1 MVYICQMIGFARRP
15 RGRAIGLG
23 VVILSSI
30 FLASLG
36 GCGSDNEGEGEKE
49 ATSPAKTTPG
59 DNAFGESRKA
69 QGAEGKQ
76 STKGT
81 VVRAKDGS
89 AAGHGATPDEGSDA
103 SKPAKICPQGL
114 SRAECKSVA
123 RDLAEP
129 TPSHTMDSPRD
140 CLAVMSKEECESL
153 AKAVTD
159 TPTGGSVNVEE
170 CVKNPTPH
178 CEEVLGP
185 VLEALHA
192 AHQAG
197 K

>member
-1 MVYICQMIGFARRP
+1 
-15 RGRAIGLG
+15 LG
-23 VVILSSI
+23 IVILSAI

-36 GCGSDNEGEGEKE
+36 GCGSDNEGESEVE

-69 QGAEGKQ
+69 QGAKEKQ
-76 STKGT
+76 STKGAA
-81 VVRAKDGS
+81 VPAKDGS
-89 AAGHGATPDEGSDA
+89 AAGHGATPDEGVDA
-103 SKPAKICPQGL
+103 RKLAKICPRGL

-123 RDLAEP
+123 KDLAEP
-129 TPSHTMDSPRD
+129 SPSRTMDDPRD

-153 AKAVTD
+153 AKAVTGA
-159 TPTGGSVNVEE
+159 PTGGSVNVEE

>member
-1 MVYICQMIGFARRP
+1 VVYICQMIGFARRP

-23 VVILSSI
+23 VAILSAI

-36 GCGSDNEGEGEKE
+36 GCGSDGEGESEKG
-49 ATSPAKTTPG
+49 AASPAKTTPG
-59 DNAFGESRKA
+59 DNASGESRKA
-69 QGAEGKQ
+69 QGAEGRQ
-76 STKGT
+76 SPKGAA
-81 VVRAKDGS
+81 VPAKDGN
-89 AAGHGATPDEGSDA
+89 AAGHGATPDGGIGA
-103 SKPAKICPQGL
+103 RKLAKICPRDL
-114 SRAECKSVA
+114 SRAECKSVV

-129 TPSHTMDSPRD
+129 SPSHTMDTPRD
-140 CLAVMSKEECESL
+140 CLAVMSKEECESM
-153 AKAVTD
+153 AKAVTG

-185 VLEALHA
+185 VLEAMHA
-192 AHQAG
+192 ARQAG